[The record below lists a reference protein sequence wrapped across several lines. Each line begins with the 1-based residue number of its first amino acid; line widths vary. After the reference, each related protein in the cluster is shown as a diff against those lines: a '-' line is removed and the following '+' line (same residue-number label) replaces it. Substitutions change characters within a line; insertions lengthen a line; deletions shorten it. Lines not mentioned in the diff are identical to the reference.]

1 MSKNLGEL
9 GCRFICFILG
19 KQPKGRVAMSRSF
32 LDLDGLFFLH
42 VCKDWQHVLEGFW
55 KG

>member
-32 LDLDGLFFLH
+32 LDQDGLFSCTSVKIGSMF
-42 VCKDWQHVLEGFW
+42 
-55 KG
+55 

>member
-19 KQPKGRVAMSRSF
+19 KQPKGRVATSRSF
-32 LDLDGLFFLH
+32 LDLDGLFSCTSVKIGSMF
-42 VCKDWQHVLEGFW
+42 
-55 KG
+55 